1 MAVLLDSWLAELV
14 VVVSA
19 AALALYA
26 WMSRCQRHWQRKGAP
41 YVEPEVPFGNF
52 RPVAMGQKSLG
63 LFLQDIYNMAPGARY
78 VGFYG
83 FNRPMLLIRDP
94 ELIRDVLIKDFGTFH
109 DRGIFFDEEE
119 PLNRHLFALTG
130 IKWRQLRI
138 KLSPAFTSGK
148 LKGMFKTLV
157 DCGHEMAA
165 VLEGAAGRGE
175 TVEVRELLARYSTDF
190 IASVGFGIEVH
201 CQRDPDNEFRRW
213 GRKIFEP
220 SLITGLAIMLSIIS
234 PKLTR
239 FIQVGDKRAAAVC
252 KYFRDMVAHTVA
264 YREKNNITR
273 KDFMDLLIQLKNR
286 GYLDGE
292 KIDNGDSTSKEVSQ
306 MEFTMDDVAAQAFIF
321 FGAGFETSSSTMSFA
336 LHELAFNL
344 HIQTKLQEEID
355 SILKENGGEISYE
368 ALSKMSYLD
377 KVVSETLRKYPPVP
391 LLNREPNKEYKI
403 PDSDVVLEKGT
414 PLSISVLGL
423 HRDPKYYPDPE
434 HFDPERFSEQ
444 QKAQRQP
451 YVYLPFGDGPRNCIG
466 MRLGLLQVKVGLVCL
481 LSKYNVRP
489 TEKTR
494 ETLEYNART
503 VILLPNGGIQ
513 LRLEKRCS

>member
-165 VLEGAAGRGE
+165 VLEGVAGRGE

-239 FIQVGDKRAAAVC
+239 FIQVRDKRAAAVC

-292 KIDNGDSTSKEVSQ
+292 KIENGDSTSKEVSQ
-306 MEFTMDDVAAQAFIF
+306 M
-321 FGAGFETSSSTMSFA
+321 
-336 LHELAFNL
+336 
-344 HIQTKLQEEID
+344 
-355 SILKENGGEISYE
+355 
-368 ALSKMSYLD
+368 
-377 KVVSETLRKYPPVP
+377 ETLRKYPPVP

-423 HRDPKYYPDPE
+423 HRDPKCYPDPE